1 MSTVERED
9 WGVQEVQ
16 EGCYG
21 CPWGQ
26 GKSRKSNEVKRDVKG
41 VPRGQLSTTDIPGGQ
56 GVCQGCPGASIGSLG
71 VSGCFGGVPGDHQ
84 GAPNDPLS

>member
-26 GKSRKSNEVKRDVKG
+26 GKSKKSNEVKRDVKG
-41 VPRGQLSTTDIPGGQ
+41 VPKGQLSTTDIPGAYLIFVTGEAR
-56 GVCQGCPGASIGSLG
+56 VNFFWP
-71 VSGCFGGVPGDHQ
+71 V
-84 GAPNDPLS
+84 